1 MISALFARLR
11 VPPRLWMLYSVV
23 YFIWGTINNQIG
35 QWLEIARF
43 RYGFQ
48 VFTCYVLYL
57 VPWSL
62 LVRKETR
69 FQQYLYG
76 LLALAPLE
84 VLGYSFGTSIP
95 YPGNVIDCIFS
106 DRNFTLVM
114 TVVFAGILP
123 LGNWIIEQLQGSTMS
138 DPCQRDGKR
147 NDETDLG

>member
-1 MISALFARLR
+1 MISALFARLS

-62 LVRKETR
+62 LVPERNAFSSICTDCSRSRRWKCWGTASAHR
-69 FQQYLYG
+69 FRIPEMSSI
-76 LLALAPLE
+76 ASSAIA
-84 VLGYSFGTSIP
+84 TS
-95 YPGNVIDCIFS
+95 
-106 DRNFTLVM
+106 R
-114 TVVFAGILP
+114 
-123 LGNWIIEQLQGSTMS
+123 W
-138 DPCQRDGKR
+138 
-147 NDETDLG
+147 